1 MPDNNLQSFIDSR
14 KVKPIEF
21 ETVEDGCADKFL
33 ASLRP
38 VERKIVDAA
47 YDAGGYIAGGCPRY
61 VTETIDHMGDYDQI
75 DADAYRHFGD
85 CDLFFP
91 DDASYQTAHTAL
103 LSRRGSI
110 QLGLADNGAYNE
122 EAISSDQRGV
132 FATNLTAAEIDKRG
146 KTLPFQLIKCQFGD
160 IQTTLARF
168 DILNSMIGFVR
179 ENGRMKT
186 VRARGWL
193 QNERSNT
200 LDVLVWDS
208 PLSFYRIQKY
218 IQKYGYQQ
226 LSHTGITHDRLMN
239 DMAMTMQSLP
249 FDPNPANR
257 RGGFGWRNRHPGGE
271 KIIFT
276 QQNYATHIMSTLNS
290 VGHAFPE
297 EVVVFMT
304 SLCMASGVVDDK
316 AASVIIKQSNEIRRT
331 WDPKNVKARV
341 ESWKESQRK
350 VLAEKADRKARME
363 AGEDVYGLGMNH
375 HRIRLPGFKGA

>member
-1 MPDNNLQSFIDSR
+1 MSDNDNNLQSFIDSR

-21 ETVEDGCADKFL
+21 EVVEDGCADKFL

-38 VERKIVDAA
+38 VERKIVDCVL
-47 YDAGGYIAGGCPRY
+47 DAGGFIAGGCPRY
-61 VTETIDHMGDYDQI
+61 VTETIDHMGGYDQV

-91 DDASYQTAHTAL
+91 NEESYQVAYRL
-103 LSRRGSI
+103 LVSRRGHAQLSLEDDQSI
-110 QLGLADNGAYNE
+110 DADR
-122 EAISSDQRGV
+122 QGV
-132 FATNLTAAEIDKRG
+132 FAINLEARENDKKG
-146 KTLPFQLIKCQFGD
+146 KTLAFQLIAKCQFSD
-160 IQTTLARF
+160 IRTTLARF

-179 ENGRMKT
+179 EDGRMKT

-226 LSHTGITHDRLMN
+226 FKHSGITHDNLMN
-239 DMAMTMQSLP
+239 DMATTMQSLP
-249 FDPNPANR
+249 FDPNPNGKSR
-257 RGGFGWRNRHPGGE
+257 MHFGWRNTHRGGE
-271 KIIFT
+271 KIVFT
-276 QQNYATHIMSTLNS
+276 QQNYAAHIMSALNS

-304 SLCMASGVVDDK
+304 SLCMATGIVDDK
-316 AASVIIKQSNEIRRT
+316 VASMIIKQSNEIRRD
-331 WDPKNVKARV
+331 WNPKNVKARV

-350 VLAEKADRKARME
+350 ILAEKAQRKAQMA
-363 AGEDVYGLGMNH
+363 AGIDVYGVGTMH
-375 HRIRLPGFKGA
+375 HRIRLPGGFKGI

>member
-38 VERKIVDAA
+38 VERMIVETSL
-47 YDAGGYIAGGCPRY
+47 DAGGYIAGGCPRY
-61 VTETIDHMGDYDQI
+61 VTETVDHMGGYDSI
-75 DADAYRHFGD
+75 DADAYRQFGD
-85 CDLFFP
+85 CDVFFP
-91 DDASYQTAHTAL
+91 NDESYQTAHHAL
-103 LSRRGSI
+103 LKRSSALQVKLEDNQSI
-110 QLGLADNGAYNE
+110 HT
-122 EAISSDQRGV
+122 DQRGV
-132 FATNLTAAEIDKRG
+132 FATNLTAGENDG
-146 KTLPFQLIKCQFGD
+146 KGRTLAFQLIKCQFGN

-168 DILNSMIGFVR
+168 DIFNSMIGFVR
-179 ENGRMKT
+179 ENGKMKT

-226 LSHTGITHDRLMN
+226 LKHSGISHDQIMQ
-239 DMAMTMQSLP
+239 DMSMTMQSLP
-249 FDPNPANR
+249 FDPAPDVR
-257 RGGFGWRNRHPGGE
+257 RSSFGWRNVRPGHSGGE

-276 QQNYATHIMSTLNS
+276 QQNYAAHILQTLNS

-297 EVVVFMT
+297 EVVVFMVSLSMATGVANDKMAAALIKT
-304 SLCMASGVVDDK
+304 SNDV
-316 AASVIIKQSNEIRRT
+316 RRE
-331 WDPKNVKARV
+331 WDPKAVKARV

-350 VLAEKADRKARME
+350 QLLEKAERRARLE
-363 AGEDVYGLGMNH
+363 AGEDVYGLGMANVH
-375 HRIRLPGFKGA
+375 TIPLRGKKRSI